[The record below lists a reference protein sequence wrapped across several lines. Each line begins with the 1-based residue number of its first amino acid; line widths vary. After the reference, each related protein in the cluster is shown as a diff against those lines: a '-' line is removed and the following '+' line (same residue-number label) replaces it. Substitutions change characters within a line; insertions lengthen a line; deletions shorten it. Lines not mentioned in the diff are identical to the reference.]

1 MGRCMIY
8 YRYSKKRE
16 RVKDVKLK
24 ENDFVQVKSFEEIRK
39 TLDVNWYHKKMF
51 FHPEMME
58 LCSKTFK
65 VKAIIGS
72 NPSKVRLVKVDG
84 SGLPLKDQ
92 WSWHADWLKK
102 IK

>member
-1 MGRCMIY
+1 M
-8 YRYSKKRE
+8 
-16 RVKDVKLK
+16 KLK

-58 LCSKTFK
+58 LCSKIFK
-65 VKAIIGS
+65 IKAIIGS
-72 NPSKVRLVKVDG
+72 EPSKVRLVKVDG

-92 WSWHADWLKK
+92 WSCHADWLKK